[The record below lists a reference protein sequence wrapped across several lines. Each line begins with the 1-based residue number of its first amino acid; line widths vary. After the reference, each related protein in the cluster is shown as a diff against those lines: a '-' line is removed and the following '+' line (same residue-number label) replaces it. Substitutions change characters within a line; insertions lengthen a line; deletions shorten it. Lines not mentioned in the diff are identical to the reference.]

1 MATHTFPLDRVQ
13 DAFETVFNY
22 RDGVV
27 KATISL

>member
-13 DAFETVFNY
+13 DAYETVLNY